1 MCGNVQY
8 GLCVYFQKQKR
19 ISVASI
25 LLNIDFL
32 SAVAEEISLWGFA
45 WHFYRQITFLVWLV
59 GLVSLF
65 SCFFGVFVFV
75 CLFLKVNWDRNG
87 FEVSLHTRQEHCFSK
102 S

>member
-1 MCGNVQY
+1 MCGNVPY
-8 GLCVYFQKQKR
+8 GLRVYFQKQRR

-45 WHFYRQITFLVWLV
+45 WHFYRQITFFGWLV

-75 CLFLKVNWDRNG
+75 YLFLKVNWDRDA
-87 FEVSLHTRQEHCFSK
+87 F
-102 S
+102 